1 MISRPYDHQH
11 PLFRDQPDYV
21 LERAVLD
28 TGDAS
33 HETTAVL
40 TFRHPPSDR
49 VRSFRFTGVAFTPGC
64 GAVMNLRGYLP
75 VYVATL
81 ARRCWEGNSRIEVG
95 DTDPGGVWFWA
106 EAIEETT

>member
-1 MISRPYDHQH
+1 MEQGEH
-11 PLFRDQPDYV
+11 V

-33 HETTAVL
+33 HEATAVL
-40 TFRHPPSDR
+40 TFRHGPSDR
-49 VRSFRFTGVAFTPGC
+49 VRSFRFTGVGFTTGC
-64 GAVMNLRGYLP
+64 GAIMSLRGDLP

-81 ARRCWEGNSRIEVG
+81 EGRGWEGQVQIEVG

-106 EAIEETT
+106 EAIQEIARTVE